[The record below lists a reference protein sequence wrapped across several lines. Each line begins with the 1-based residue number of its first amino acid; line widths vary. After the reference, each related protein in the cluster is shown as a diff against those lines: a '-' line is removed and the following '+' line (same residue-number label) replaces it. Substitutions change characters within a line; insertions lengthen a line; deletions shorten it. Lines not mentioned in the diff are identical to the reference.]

1 MNKSPL
7 LSYIVL
13 SYNYERYI
21 RKTLQSIL
29 DQTVQ
34 DFEIVVVD
42 DASVDSSVA
51 IVSAMGD
58 ARIRLFVNEKNLGGA
73 ASYNR
78 AVQEARGEW
87 LVNLDADDWIDPR
100 KAEIQ
105 LEEAARDPRLDVI
118 GTYIAVYDEIDN
130 PHPSAEALELGY
142 NQPRDLN
149 LVDTWIGA
157 NHLCRSST
165 MVRASA
171 HKRIGLDDPLMVRAP
186 DYELWTRAL
195 FHGCRFAVI
204 PQRLT
209 SIRTHSRGV
218 THGDPVGTL
227 LEISF
232 AMQRNLVPLSEAR
245 SLLPSITRM
254 VAWTCRHPSL
264 SRLPPLQAHRLIG
277 AMMQSTA
284 VYDFQSFLSLL
295 GSYADHPELAEVGQR
310 SFAFVGPGADAY
322 QDVDKLHSDIAA
334 YIEARDYFR
343 GESEKWERL
352 YRSLEAEHQT
362 RNEAPALG
370 SPNAPLFS
378 HGLAS
383 RGLRSIPRR
392 AWSRLIR
399 ALTK

>member
-1 MNKSPL
+1 MSKSPL

-21 RKTLQSIL
+21 GKTLRSIL

-42 DASVDSSVA
+42 DRSIDSSVA
-51 IVSAMGD
+51 IVSAIED
-58 ARIRLFVNEKNLGGA
+58 PRIRLFVNEKNLGGA

-105 LEEAARDPRLDVI
+105 LEAAARNPQLDVI
-118 GTYIAVYDEIDN
+118 GTYVEIYDENDDR
-130 PHPSAEALELGY
+130 HPSADALEAGY
-142 NQPRDLN
+142 NKPRDLN

-195 FHGCRFAVI
+195 QQGCRFAII
-204 PQRLT
+204 PERLT
-209 SIRTHSRGV
+209 FIRAHSRGV

-227 LEISF
+227 LEVSY
-232 AMQRNLVPLSEAR
+232 AMQRNLVPLAEAR
-245 SLLPSITRM
+245 SLLLSITRM

-264 SRLPPLQAHRLIG
+264 SQLPPLQAYRLIG
-277 AMMQSTA
+277 TMMQSA
-284 VYDFQSFLSLL
+284 AASDFQHFRAML
-295 GSYADHPELAEVGQR
+295 GNYSVQPELAEVGRR
-310 SFAFVGPGADAY
+310 SFAFVGPNADAY
-322 QDVDKLHSDIAA
+322 QEVDKLHSDIRA
-334 YIEARDYFR
+334 YIEARDYFK
-343 GESEKWERL
+343 GESERWERA
-352 YRSLEAEHQT
+352 YRSLLAEHQAP
-362 RNEAPALG
+362 NEAPAPASG
-370 SPNAPLFS
+370 SSPSL
-378 HGLAS
+378 
-383 RGLRSIPRR
+383 PRR
-392 AWSRLIR
+392 AWSRLVR
-399 ALTK
+399 TLTK